1 MKETFTNS
9 FAEMSD
15 VELNKMA
22 SAIRAEMERRL
33 DQKQEQKWN
42 AVKKAIKDYINE
54 FGSIELK
61 PQMVKLSTLMQM
73 MITRLGGLSNRK
85 EIGKNGFQITLDFHN
100 P

>member
-54 FGSIELK
+54 FGSIEIETSDGET
-61 PQMVKLSTLMQM
+61 VY
-73 MITRLGGLSNRK
+73 
-85 EIGKNGFQITLDFHN
+85 LDAN
-100 P
+100 DDYQTWGTIEQKGNW

>member
-33 DQKQEQKWN
+33 NQKQEQKWN
-42 AVKKAIKDYINE
+42 AVKNAIKDYIKE
-54 FGSIELK
+54 FGGIEFEIADGETFYLDENDDYQVWGSIR
-61 PQMVKLSTLMQM
+61 Q
-73 MITRLGGLSNRK
+73 
-85 EIGKNGFQITLDFHN
+85 IGEW
-100 P
+100 